1 MILALNYH
9 TVLSFH
15 LSCKTLVLQP
25 RAQWWDERGQLPL
38 YSFVPTAVSPLSP
51 DPALVVSHRSGSFA
65 GLTLLHLFCPH
76 GCLALDSPQGTR
88 RGGGGGA
95 LFAED

>member
-1 MILALNYH
+1 MILALNYY

-15 LSCKTLVLQP
+15 LSCKTLVLQL
-25 RAQWWDERGQLPL
+25 RAQCWDEKGQLSL
-38 YSFVPTAVSPLSP
+38 YSFVPTAVYPLCP
-51 DPALVVSHRSGSFA
+51 DPALVVSNRSGSFA
-65 GLTLLHLFCPH
+65 WLTLLHLFCPR